1 MTGLV
6 PRGSLEPVRRPY
18 LVMLILLL
26 GGVGCSGSSSGSQ
39 PVGERLA
46 AAKKSFDAAKF
57 ISFNLTSQDLPGDVS
72 ALESAHGT
80 GTHAPA
86 FTGEIQV
93 HKGLSLSA
101 PIVAVGGKVYFKL
114 PFVSWSEINPSDYG
128 APDPAALMNKST
140 GLSSLLADTVNPKLA
155 GSERRGS
162 NVLTKVTGSLPGK
175 DVHALFPSA
184 AESAFKVVFLL
195 TDGNDLRSVSMTGP
209 FYGGNA
215 DGTYAIDF
223 DLAADPVDISAP

>member
-1 MTGLV
+1 MTGWV
-6 PRGSLEPVRRPY
+6 PRGSLERVRRLN
-18 LVMLILLL
+18 LVMLILLVVV
-26 GGVGCSGSSSGSQ
+26 VGCSGSSSGSQ

-46 AAKKSFDAAKF
+46 AARKSFDAAKF
-57 ISFNLTSQDLPGDVS
+57 ISFTLTSQDLPGDVS

-93 HKGLSLSA
+93 QRGLSLSA
-101 PIVAVGGKVYFKL
+101 PIVAVGGKVYAKL

-140 GLSSLLADTVNPKLA
+140 GLSSLLTDTVNPKLA
-155 GSERRGS
+155 GSERSGS
-162 NVLTKVTGSLPGK
+162 TVLTKVTGSLPGK

-184 AESAFKVVFLL
+184 ADSAFTVVFLL
-195 TDGNDLRSVSMTGP
+195 TDSNDLRSVSMTGP
-209 FYGGNA
+209 FYGDNGN
-215 DGTYAIDF
+215 GTYAIDF